1 MAIRRE
7 YQQFLSQVYRR
18 PIYLSQTGDPR
29 LPYVVLVHRFA
40 SNQSESEQEYPLKDE
55 QGQYRLKT
63 RPEVLH
69 AEMNALMKLAKSTES
84 GENAS
89 LFITHAPCLEC
100 AKGIYQSGIKEI
112 YYRDQYRSTS
122 GLEFLQNCGINITK
136 VSDV

>member
-1 MAIRRE
+1 MKEKHIRA
-7 YQQFLSQVYRR
+7 FM
-18 PIYLSQTGDPR
+18 QTAKTFAECSTAKR
-29 LPYVVLVHRFA
+29 LHVGCIAV
-40 SNQSESEQEYPLKDE
+40 KDNKIISIGYNGTPDGWDNNCE
-55 QGQYRLKT
+55 DEDFKT
-63 RPEVLH
+63 LPEVLH